1 MEMGIGDL
9 LIFHRPKR
17 KLYRACKTTVS
28 VLAFLIIFT
37 NCSRK
42 LASLRSGKFY
52 HFGVSERLKI

>member
-1 MEMGIGDL
+1 MGIGDL

-17 KLYRACKTTVS
+17 KVVQSLQDNCISPCLPYN
-28 VLAFLIIFT
+28 FT

-52 HFGVSERLKI
+52 HYGVLARLK